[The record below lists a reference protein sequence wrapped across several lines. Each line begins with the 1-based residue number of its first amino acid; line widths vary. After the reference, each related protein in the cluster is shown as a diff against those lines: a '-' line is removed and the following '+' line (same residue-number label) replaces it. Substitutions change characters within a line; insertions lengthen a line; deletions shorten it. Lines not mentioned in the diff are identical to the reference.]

1 MKLFSRIS
9 ATAAIAT
16 AALLSA
22 SSGAFAQTAPT
33 APSYN
38 YVGIGG
44 GDHGFVVNSKLSV
57 ANNASVR
64 PEVSTNFNF
73 NDGSDVSYLVPVTY
87 DFNTIGTGRTAFNPF
102 LGAGVA
108 GDIGSNSNVDFALVA
123 GSDYRLTDKYVAN
136 ASVNYVPFGNNN
148 DVGFTVGVGRQF

>member
-16 AALLSA
+16 AALLSVT
-22 SSGAFAQTAPT
+22 SGAFAQT

-44 GDHGFVVNSKLSV
+44 GDHGFVVNGKLSV

-73 NDGSDVSYLVPVTY
+73 NDGSDVSYLVPITY

-102 LGAGVA
+102 LGAGVS
-108 GDIGSNSNVDFALVA
+108 GDIGSNSNVDFAVVA
-123 GSDYRLTDKYVAN
+123 GSDYQLTDKYVAN

-148 DVGFTVGVGRQF
+148 DVGFTVGVGRKF

>member
-9 ATAAIAT
+9 ATVAIAT

-22 SSGAFAQTAPT
+22 TSGAFAQT

-57 ANNASVR
+57 ADSVSIR
-64 PEVSTNFNF
+64 PEVSTDFNF
-73 NDGSDVSYLVPVTY
+73 NDSEDVSYLVPVTY

-102 LGAGVA
+102 LGAGVS
-108 GDIGSNSNVDFALVA
+108 GDIGNNSNVDFALVA
-123 GSDYRLTDKYVAN
+123 GSDYRFANNYVAN
-136 ASVNYVPFGNNN
+136 ASVNYVPFGDSN
-148 DVGFTVGVGRQF
+148 DVGFTVGVGREF